1 MKHNTKR
8 LNIIL
13 GLSYPVG
20 FLLAILWDQSNKALG
35 GTALGGK
42 IERALYYVRNEDGYT
57 GVSMAN
63 WIGNFVLGCLAFA
76 VGIIVAFSLIYFP
89 VKYLFRPL
97 MDRSKQEHL

>member
-1 MKHNTKR
+1 MRHYTKR

-13 GLSYPVG
+13 IFSYPVG

-42 IERALYYVRNEDGYT
+42 IEQALYYVRNDDGYT
-57 GVSMAN
+57 SVSMAN
-63 WIGNFVLGCLAFA
+63 WIGNLLLGCLAFA
-76 VGIIVAFSLIYFP
+76 VCLIAAFSLVYLP

-97 MDRSKQEHL
+97 MDRNKQEHL